1 METVLVSIKLM
12 LWCSFGLLVMMC
24 GWFTTLELLGK
35 ELCLGEGLSPNA
47 LSSCLFCSGAAG
59 FFSPIGFACWY
70 AGMDCVFWHLCIG
83 LCSSCDLCLLG
94 LQKLMLWVDCQ
105 GCLCMLLS
113 VALLGLRL
121 FG

>member
-1 METVLVSIKLM
+1 
-12 LWCSFGLLVMMC
+12 
-24 GWFTTLELLGK
+24 
-35 ELCLGEGLSPNA
+35 
-47 LSSCLFCSGAAG
+47 
-59 FFSPIGFACWY
+59 
-70 AGMDCVFWHLCIG
+70 MDCVFWHLCIG

-113 VALLGLRL
+113 VALLGLHL